1 MDIFKVILG
10 WELAGMDLVVL
21 CKRDTGM
28 QGPRISFWPAAGARK
43 LALVSTVLN
52 SLVRPEK

>member
-1 MDIFKVILG
+1 
-10 WELAGMDLVVL
+10 MDLVVL
-21 CKRDTGM
+21 CKRDMGM

-52 SLVRPEK
+52 SLVRPENYFRELGCRFERGKA